1 MNQLIYPRLQP
12 TVIAVPIHDGRIA
25 IHQGTRQGE
34 KSEIIEDPTKW
45 KLRALSFLNGE
56 YELKEI
62 LNSVNDEEYL
72 VTESE
77 LNLFLEYL
85 KSQNFIQ
92 DREFFDYK
100 SLTNDQKERYSR
112 NLNGFAAL
120 GAAQMSPEE
129 YQQKL
134 FRGHVLLLGCGGLGS
149 CTATAL
155 AMAGCGQITLVDFDD
170 IELSNLNR
178 QLYTVSDVGL
188 QKVDGLK
195 ARLKDVNPETS
206 VNTVVQRITGVP
218 DIVELIQKFKPDIVV
233 AAIDRPVI
241 AADRW
246 ISDACFKTGI
256 PGVFNSVSAGMGM
269 FWTKYPGK
277 SGCFRCDEKWSEKNN
292 PDHYAMRLWREEHD
306 LIPATSAFSHSA
318 MIIGGM
324 MSADIIRKLVGWP
337 MISSG
342 KLVSISFTTLE
353 TNVTEKPQHPLCEC
367 CASREVKVK

>member
-1 MNQLIYPRLQP
+1 MNDTFYPLLQP
-12 TVIAVPIHDGRIA
+12 TVIAVPVQNGRIA

-34 KSEIIEDPTKW
+34 ASEIIEDPTGW
-45 KLRALSFLNGE
+45 KVKTLNLLNGE
-56 YELKEI
+56 YESKDIINIIDKQKHQVDEGELK
-62 LNSVNDEEYL
+62 S
-72 VTESE
+72 
-77 LNLFLEYL
+77 FLDYL
-85 KSQNFIQ
+85 KSKNYIQ
-92 DREFFDYK
+92 DRKFFDYK

-120 GAAQMSPEE
+120 GAAQMTPEE

-134 FRGHVLLLGCGGLGS
+134 FMGHVLLLGCGGLGS

-178 QLYTVSDVGL
+178 QLYTVSDVGV

-195 ARLKDVNPETS
+195 ARLKDVNPEIT

-218 DIVELIQKFKPDIVV
+218 DIVELILKFKPDIVV

-246 ISDACFKTGI
+246 ISDACFNTGI

-292 PDHYAMRLWREEHD
+292 PDHHAMRLWREKHD

-324 MSADIIRKLVGWP
+324 MSADIIRNLVGWP

-353 TNVTEKPQHPLCEC
+353 TNVTEKPQHPSCEC
-367 CASREVKVK
+367 CAP